1 MSLEEQINEG
11 IKQGMKAQ
19 DKLRLET
26 LRNVKKYILEAK
38 TAGAG
43 IQQLPDSDTL
53 KIIQKLAK
61 QGQESAN
68 IYKEQARADLY
79 EHEMGQVQILME
91 FLPQPL
97 DEAAL
102 TAALQ
107 KIIADCGAGSLQD
120 LGKVMGMA
128 SKLLAGQA
136 DGKLISAKVRELL
149 QP

>member
-1 MSLEEQINEG
+1 MRIEDQINEG

-26 LRNVKKYILEAK
+26 LRNVKKYIIEAK
-38 TAGAG
+38 TAGTG
-43 IQQLPDSDTL
+43 MQELPDADAL

-68 IYKEQARADLY
+68 IYKEQARTDLY

-107 KIIADCGAGSLQD
+107 KIIADCGAASLQD
-120 LGKVMGMA
+120 LGKIMGIA
-128 SKLLAGQA
+128 SKQLAGQA
-136 DGKLISAKVRELL
+136 DGKAISAKVRELL
-149 QP
+149 QA